1 MGQQQL
7 LLLVV
12 GIILVA
18 VAVTIGITQ
27 FGNSIEDGVKDS
39 VVLQLNYI
47 GNKAIQYYMKP
58 LSLAGGG
65 NSFTDFAI
73 PGTLENSPD
82 GGFTITTPGDQS
94 ITITG
99 APNASYQYLWTAT
112 ATVTIA
118 GGVVVVIN

>member
-39 VVLQLNYI
+39 VVLQANYI

-58 LSLAGGG
+58 LALAGGG
-65 NSFTDFAI
+65 NSFDGFTI
-73 PGTLENSPD
+73 PGSLATSPD
-82 GGFTITTPGDQS
+82 GTFTSVATPTNVIITCV
-94 ITITG
+94 
-99 APNASYQYLWTAT
+99 PNASYQYLWTAT